1 MASQRHS
8 RLWSTL
14 VATALITLTLL
25 WAFWPRAM
33 LVDMGK
39 AIRGPMQIT
48 LNEEAR
54 TRVRDAYV
62 VSAPIAG
69 RLLRVEAEPGDQVI
83 GGETVIARMLPIHP
97 SALDIRTRE
106 QGLAAVRAAEAALDM
121 ARADHS
127 RALADQELA
136 ELELQRLRR
145 LHSEQIA
152 TRAELD
158 QAIRTSRASAAGLDT
173 ARAAISMR
181 EAELANARAR
191 LISFNEPAER
201 QNMLAEHTNTI
212 PLVAPVSG
220 RILQVL
226 QKSETSLA
234 TGTTILEIGDTAND
248 LEVIVE
254 LLSTDAVKVS
264 AGDRVIIDNWG
275 GPHRLAGFVERVE
288 PWGFTKYS
296 ALGVEEQRV
305 NAIIRFS
312 STESE
317 RESLGHGYRVEA
329 RIVLW
334 ETEDALIIPASAL
347 FRQDGNWM
355 VFVVDGQR
363 THLRQVS
370 VGHNNGSQAEI
381 THGLEAGDSLI
392 LYPGPDITQGSRVTR
407 RQVLQ

>member
-152 TRAELD
+152 T
-158 QAIRTSRASAAGLDT
+158 
-173 ARAAISMR
+173 
-181 EAELANARAR
+181 
-191 LISFNEPAER
+191 
-201 QNMLAEHTNTI
+201 
-212 PLVAPVSG
+212 
-220 RILQVL
+220 
-226 QKSETSLA
+226 
-234 TGTTILEIGDTAND
+234 
-248 LEVIVE
+248 
-254 LLSTDAVKVS
+254 
-264 AGDRVIIDNWG
+264 
-275 GPHRLAGFVERVE
+275 
-288 PWGFTKYS
+288 
-296 ALGVEEQRV
+296 
-305 NAIIRFS
+305 
-312 STESE
+312 
-317 RESLGHGYRVEA
+317 
-329 RIVLW
+329 
-334 ETEDALIIPASAL
+334 
-347 FRQDGNWM
+347 
-355 VFVVDGQR
+355 
-363 THLRQVS
+363 
-370 VGHNNGSQAEI
+370 
-381 THGLEAGDSLI
+381 
-392 LYPGPDITQGSRVTR
+392 
-407 RQVLQ
+407 